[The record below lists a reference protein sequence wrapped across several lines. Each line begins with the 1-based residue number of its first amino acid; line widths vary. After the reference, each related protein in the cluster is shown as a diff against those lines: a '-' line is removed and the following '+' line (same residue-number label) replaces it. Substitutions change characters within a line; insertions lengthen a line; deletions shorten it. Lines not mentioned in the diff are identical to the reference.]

1 MSNKKKIINEYKK
14 AFLKNGISPKA
25 VLWPKG
31 RQDQRFKKLLKPI
44 LNKEVEISNIMD
56 FGCGLGHLSHFL
68 VTNKLAKIKYYGADI
83 CADFVKSCKDRNINA
98 MLVKGAADI
107 KSNYDV
113 IVCSGVFNL
122 RYNDND
128 FKNQEIV
135 FKEIKKLL
143 SRTRK
148 FLSVDFMRKDV
159 DFEQKNAWHQPI
171 EKLVSELENLCR
183 RVEVDF
189 RFFPYEYTII
199 FFK

>member
-1 MSNKKKIINEYKK
+1 MGWGLIIDN
-14 AFLKNGISPKA
+14 
-25 VLWPKG
+25 
-31 RQDQRFKKLLKPI
+31 
-44 LNKEVEISNIMD
+44 
-56 FGCGLGHLSHFL
+56 
-68 VTNKLAKIKYYGADI
+68 IKYI
-83 CADFVKSCKDRNINA
+83 C
-98 MLVKGAADI
+98 L
-107 KSNYDV
+107 
-113 IVCSGVFNL
+113 
-122 RYNDND
+122 YNDND